1 MSKAGQTA
9 LRKRYGL
16 LAAALCVCFGLG
28 LLLGQLTAN
37 RSRQSVTVQT
47 SAGGAAALPAP
58 EETAAL
64 LLDLNTATAEE
75 LTSLDGIGEQLAA
88 RIVAYREEN
97 GPFRY
102 VYEPMNVSGIGEKKY
117 EAIRDSI
124 TVRKDEMKS

>member
-9 LRKRYGL
+9 LRRRCGL
-16 LAAALCVCFGLG
+16 IAAALCVCFALG

-37 RSRQSVTVQT
+37 RSRQGVTVQV
-47 SAGGAAALPAP
+47 SREGAAAVSQPADTP
-58 EETAAL
+58 AV

-75 LTSLDGIGEQLAA
+75 LMTLSGIGEQLAG

-102 VYEPMNVSGIGEKKY
+102 VYELMNVSGIGEKKY

-124 TVRKDEMKS
+124 TVQKG